1 MPKKQKL
8 ELTWIGKEQRPKL
21 EPRILIEDPEKSYHA
36 AERVSENDIFDNMLI
51 HGDNLLALKSLQ
63 QEFAGKVKCIY
74 IDPPYNTGQMF
85 ENYDDGVEHSIWL
98 GQMRERFELLIKLLS
113 NDGVIFCQ
121 LNDEEFAYCKV
132 LMDEVFGRSNFLNQ
146 VSVKMKQTSGASGG
160 GEDKKLKKNME
171 YILIYTKRMAGDGC
185 FDKFNTVYDEEDLFE
200 YIDEMRDS
208 GKSWKYTR
216 VIKSLGEKR
225 YLDTVPDG
233 SGDPIK
239 IYVHDNV
246 ILEPISKICKNEG
259 IDERSCYVKYFDKIF
274 RDTNA
279 QSSIRTRVMDRVQGE
294 GDFFSIKYV
303 PRSGKNKGTE
313 TELFYKGANCDL
325 FAWLSDISYRRGNGL
340 YRREKAGTYWDGF
353 PLNNLT
359 KEGGVKFPK
368 GKKPEA
374 LLQKV
379 LELSTSRG
387 DLVLDSF
394 LGSGTTAAVAHKMGR
409 RWIGIEL
416 GEHCETH
423 CLPRLKKVID
433 GKDTGGITKLVK
445 WQGGGGFRYY
455 ELGPSLIEEDKW
467 GNPIISKEFDPP
479 KLTQAMCKLEGFDYA
494 PDPDTYWMQGH
505 SSETDFIYVT
515 SQTMSKAA
523 LSKLSDEVGDN
534 RSLLVCC
541 PSFRAKEGDFP
552 NLTLK
557 KIPKAV
563 LKKCEW
569 GRDDYSLQI
578 QELPAALAVD
588 EEAEATAPK
597 KPRRKFGKNNPN
609 QEELF

>member
-8 ELTWIGKEQRPKL
+8 ELTWIGKDKRPKL
-21 EPRILIEDPEKSYHA
+21 EPRILIEDPDKSYHA
-36 AERVSENDIFDNMLI
+36 KERVSENDIFDNMLI
-51 HGDNLLALKSLQ
+51 HGDNLLALRALEQDFS
-63 QEFAGKVKCIY
+63 GRVKCIY

-85 ENYDDGVEHSIWL
+85 ENYEDGVEHSIWL
-98 GQMRERFELLIKLLS
+98 GQMRDRFEILNKLLA

-160 GEDKKLKKNME
+160 GEDKKLKKNIE
-171 YILIYTKRMAGDGC
+171 YILIYTKRMGQAGG

-200 YIDEMRDS
+200 YIDSMRES

-216 VIKSLGEKR
+216 VVRSLGDRR
-225 YLDTVPDG
+225 YLDTIEDG
-233 SGDPIK
+233 SGDPIE
-239 IYVHDNV
+239 IFVHDNV
-246 ILEPISKICKNEG
+246 VLEPISKICKDEG
-259 IDERSCYVKYFDKIF
+259 IDERECYVKYFSEIF

-303 PRSGKNKGTE
+303 PRSGKNKGKE
-313 TELFYKGANCDL
+313 TELYYKGGKCDL
-325 FAWLSDISYRRGNGL
+325 IAWLSDISYKRGSGL
-340 YRREKAGTYWDGF
+340 YRREKAGTYWEGF

-359 KEGGVKFPK
+359 KEGGVRFPQ

-374 LLQKV
+374 LLQRI
-379 LELSTSRG
+379 LELSTSPG

-394 LGSGTTAAVAHKMGR
+394 LGSGTTAAVAQKVGR
-409 RWIGIEL
+409 QWIGIEL
-416 GEHCETH
+416 GKHCDTH
-423 CLPRLKKVID
+423 CLPRLHKVIE
-433 GKDTGGITKLVK
+433 GEDTGGITKAVNWK
-445 WQGGGGFRYY
+445 GGGGFRYY
-455 ELGPSLIEEDKW
+455 ELGPSLIEKDKW

-479 KLTQAMCKLEGFDYA
+479 KLTQAMCKLEGFDYS
-494 PDPDTYWMQGH
+494 PDPDTYWMQGR
-505 SSETDFIYVT
+505 SSETDFIFVT
-515 SQTMSKAA
+515 SQTMTKAVLA
-523 LSKLSDEVGDN
+523 KLSDEVGPD

-541 PSFRAKEGDFP
+541 PSFRAKETDFP

-578 QELPAALAVD
+578 QELPEAPQEDAA
-588 EEAEATAPK
+588 EESKTK
-597 KPRRKFGKNNPN
+597 KPRRKFGKDNPN
-609 QEELF
+609 QKELF

>member
-1 MPKKQKL
+1 MNF
-8 ELTWIGKEQRPKL
+8 
-21 EPRILIEDPEKSYHA
+21 
-36 AERVSENDIFDNMLI
+36 SEEA
-51 HGDNLLALKSLQ
+51 NL
-63 QEFAGKVKCIY
+63 
-74 IDPPYNTGQMF
+74 
-85 ENYDDGVEHSIWL
+85 
-98 GQMRERFELLIKLLS
+98 
-113 NDGVIFCQ
+113 
-121 LNDEEFAYCKV
+121 
-132 LMDEVFGRSNFLNQ
+132 
-146 VSVKMKQTSGASGG
+146 
-160 GEDKKLKKNME
+160 E
-171 YILIYTKRMAGDGC
+171 YILIYTKRMGGDQG
-185 FDKFNTVYDEEDLFE
+185 FNKFNTVYDEEDLFE
-200 YIDEMRDS
+200 YIDEMRES

-225 YLDTVPDG
+225 YLDTVSDG
-233 SGDPIK
+233 SGEPIK

-246 ILEPISKICKNEG
+246 ALEPITKICKEEG
-259 IDERSCYVKYFDKIF
+259 IDEKTCYVKYFDTIF

-279 QSSIRTRVMDRVQGE
+279 QSSIRTRVMERVQGE
-294 GDFFSIKYV
+294 GDFFSIQYV
-303 PRSGKNKGTE
+303 PKSGKNKGKE
-313 TELFYKGANCDL
+313 TELFYKGNKCDL
-325 FAWLSDISYRRGNGL
+325 IAWLSDISYKRGNGL
-340 YRREKAGTYWDGF
+340 YRREKAGTYWEGF

-359 KEGGVKFPK
+359 KEGGVRFPQ

-374 LLQKV
+374 LLKRV
-379 LELSTSRG
+379 LKLSTSKG

-423 CLPRLKKVID
+423 CLPRLRKVIS
-433 GKDTGGITKLVK
+433 GEDTGGITKTTK

-455 ELGPSLIEEDKW
+455 ELGPSLIEQDKW

-494 PDPDTYWMQGH
+494 PDPDIYWMQGR

-515 SQTMSKAA
+515 SQTMSKDMLA
-523 LSKLSDEVGDN
+523 KLSDEVGDN
-534 RSLLVCC
+534 RSLLICC
-541 PSFRAKEGDFP
+541 PSFRAKEGEFP

-578 QELPAALAVD
+578 QELPPAPPP
-588 EEAEATAPK
+588 EENEGEDKPK
-597 KPRRKFGKNNPN
+597 KARRKFGKGNPN
-609 QEELF
+609 QGELFQ